1 MKTNITN
8 WKTISGVCSLI
19 LLVLLNFGCSTDELI
34 FHSPS
39 ANVYILYY
47 QPWFSGTHIL
57 FCKDSVN
64 NPDKD
69 YLRVENGI
77 NKSLVLHFNQETE
90 DIVYNSSLTTEITE
104 EGFSRKPHDDNAIYL
119 QGCIHNID
127 VIRNSVFDFML
138 FNPGVLPYRFPDY
151 LPRVPFQ
158 SDAFHKEPL
167 TLYDYIKDGC
177 IKEMEPIQSKSIS
190 LLQWI
195 ILKHKLQINDK

>member
-39 ANVYILYY
+39 ANVYLLYY

-77 NKSLVLHFNQETE
+77 NKTLVLHFNQETE

-104 EGFSRKPHDDNAIYL
+104 EGFSRKPYNDNAIYL

-158 SDAFHKEPL
+158 SDAFHKESL

-177 IKEMEPIQSKSIS
+177 LKEMEPVQRKSLS
-190 LLQWI
+190 LLRWI
-195 ILKHKLQINDK
+195 ILKYQLQIGR

>member
-104 EGFSRKPHDDNAIYL
+104 EGFSRKPHNDNAIYL

-138 FNPGVLPYRFPDY
+138 FNPGILPYRFPDY

>member
-104 EGFSRKPHDDNAIYL
+104 EGFSRKPHNDNAIYL

-138 FNPGVLPYRFPDY
+138 FNPGILPYRFPDY

-158 SDAFHKEPL
+158 SDTFHKESL

-177 IKEMEPIQSKSIS
+177 LKEMEPVQRKSLS
-190 LLQWI
+190 LLRWI
-195 ILKHKLQINDK
+195 IIKHQLQINDK

>member
-8 WKTISGVCSLI
+8 WKTISGLCSLI
-19 LLVLLNFGCSTDELI
+19 LLVLLNFGCSTNELI

-47 QPWFSGTHIL
+47 QPWFSGTHIF
-57 FCKDSVN
+57 FCKDSVSN
-64 NPDKD
+64 SDKD
-69 YLRVENGI
+69 YLLVGNGV
-77 NKSLVLHFNQETE
+77 NKSLVVHFDQETE
-90 DIVYNSSLTTEITE
+90 DVVFNSSLTTEMT
-104 EGFSRKPHDDNAIYL
+104 GKDFSRKPHNDNAIYL

-151 LPRVPFQ
+151 LPRAQFQ
-158 SDAFHKEPL
+158 SDAFHKESL

>member
-8 WKTISGVCSLI
+8 WKTLSGVCSLI

-47 QPWFSGTHIL
+47 QPWFSGTHIF
-57 FCKDSVN
+57 FCKDSVSN
-64 NPDKD
+64 SNKD
-69 YLRVENGI
+69 YLLVENGV
-77 NKSLVLHFNQETE
+77 NKSLVVHFDQETE
-90 DIVYNSSLTTEITE
+90 DVVFNSSLTTTITE
-104 EGFSRKPHDDNAIYL
+104 KDFSCKPHDDNAIYL

-195 ILKHKLQINDK
+195 ILKQKLQINDK

>member
-104 EGFSRKPHDDNAIYL
+104 EGFSRKPHNDNAIYL

-138 FNPGVLPYRFPDY
+138 FNPGILPYRFPDY

-158 SDAFHKEPL
+158 SDTFHKESL

-177 IKEMEPIQSKSIS
+177 LKEMEPVQRKRLS
-190 LLQWI
+190 LLRWI
-195 ILKHKLQINDK
+195 ILKHQLQINDK

>member
-8 WKTISGVCSLI
+8 WKTLSGVCSLI

-104 EGFSRKPHDDNAIYL
+104 EGFSRKPHNDNAIYL

-138 FNPGVLPYRFPDY
+138 FNPGILPYRFPDY

-158 SDAFHKEPL
+158 SDTFHKESL

-177 IKEMEPIQSKSIS
+177 LKEMEPVQRKSLS
-190 LLQWI
+190 LLRWI
-195 ILKHKLQINDK
+195 IIKHQLQINDK

>member
-1 MKTNITN
+1 MKTNIPT

-19 LLVLLNFGCSTDELI
+19 LLVLLNFGCATDELI
-34 FHSPS
+34 FHSSS
-39 ANVYILYY
+39 ADVYIFYY
-47 QPWFSGTHIL
+47 QPWFSGPHIL

-104 EGFSRKPHDDNAIYL
+104 EGFSHKPHNDNAIYL

-158 SDAFHKEPL
+158 SDAFHKESL

-177 IKEMEPIQSKSIS
+177 IKEIEPVQRKSLS
-190 LLQWI
+190 LLRWI
-195 ILKHKLQINDK
+195 ILKYQLQIGR

>member
-104 EGFSRKPHDDNAIYL
+104 EGFSRKPHNDNAIYL

-127 VIRNSVFDFML
+127 VIHNSVFDFML
-138 FNPGVLPYRFPDY
+138 FNPGILPYRFPDY

-158 SDAFHKEPL
+158 SDTFHKESL

-177 IKEMEPIQSKSIS
+177 LKEMEPVQRKSLS
-190 LLQWI
+190 LLRWI
-195 ILKHKLQINDK
+195 IIKHQLQINDK

>member
-8 WKTISGVCSLI
+8 LKTISGVCSLI

-47 QPWFSGTHIL
+47 QPWFSGTHIF
-57 FCKDSVN
+57 FCKDSVSN
-64 NPDKD
+64 SNKD
-69 YLRVENGI
+69 YIRVRDGN
-77 NKSLVLHFNQETE
+77 NKSLVLHFNQETG
-90 DIVYNSSLTTEITE
+90 DIVYNSSLTTEMTE
-104 EGFSRKPHDDNAIYL
+104 EGFSRKPHNDNAIYL

-127 VIRNSVFDFML
+127 IIRNSVFDFTM

-151 LPRVPFQ
+151 LPRATFQ

-177 IKEMEPIQSKSIS
+177 IKEMEPIQRKSIS
-190 LLQWI
+190 LLRWI
-195 ILKHKLQINDK
+195 ILKYQIQIGR